1 MVVQHMKMQ
10 FWSKKSK
17 FKNFFWG
24 GHCFVE
30 PFTHT
35 LGIVNVSVFVVVIN
49 LLTLL

>member
-24 GHCFVE
+24 GGTVLLSLS
-30 PFTHT
+30 HT
-35 LGIVNVSVFVVVIN
+35 RLV
-49 LLTLL
+49 LLMFLFLLLLLIC